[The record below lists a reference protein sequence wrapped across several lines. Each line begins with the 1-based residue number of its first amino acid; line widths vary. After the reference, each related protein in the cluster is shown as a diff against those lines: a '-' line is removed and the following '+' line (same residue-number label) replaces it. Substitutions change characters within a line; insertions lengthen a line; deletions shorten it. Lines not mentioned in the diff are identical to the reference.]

1 MRVIRFIVFACFLI
15 LFIVIANII
24 HKNMNSYEA
33 VTITSPFTYYNIIK
47 YSNNDI
53 KTLAS
58 LSFKETLDSLA
69 EMFDTNAASAG
80 NNILK
85 KTINIR
91 EDDAQLVVFTENN
104 AIQQITVNCSK
115 NTDLFLQSILDSLS
129 TNNIQLEKYIL
140 DDENGDI
147 LAEVYLHETEHYK
160 IVITKTYANNNDN
173 LSIDYIN
180 LAEL

>member
-1 MRVIRFIVFACFLI
+1 
-15 LFIVIANII
+15 
-24 HKNMNSYEA
+24 MNSYEV

-115 NTDLFLQSILDSLS
+115 NTM
-129 TNNIQLEKYIL
+129 
-140 DDENGDI
+140 
-147 LAEVYLHETEHYK
+147 
-160 IVITKTYANNNDN
+160 
-173 LSIDYIN
+173 
-180 LAEL
+180 